1 MRVDFHTLNIIV
13 SCIVTQSLFMGMIK
27 HVQSAQSNKFTICLT
42 MSQKRSLWWT
52 SFFGCRLT
60 SVSASS
66 KYYSCRIKGTFG
78 AIIRV
83 WAPTKWTQKINL
95 KFLGKLDDLKFTFE
109 SSIVWPKK
117 NTEIIWKNMQQL
129 PKPRCAF
136 LWNMRQVAIQK

>member
-1 MRVDFHTLNIIV
+1 MDADKHQSFLWVDFHTLNIKV
-13 SCIVTQSLFMGMIK
+13 SCIVTLSLFMGMIK
-27 HVQSAQSNKFTICLT
+27 HAQSAQSNKFTICLT

-95 KFLGKLDDLKFTFE
+95 KFLGKLDDLNSNLWIKYSVAE
-109 SSIVWPKK
+109 EKHGDYMKK
-117 NTEIIWKNMQQL
+117 YAT
-129 PKPRCAF
+129 AT
-136 LWNMRQVAIQK
+136 